1 MTLENFN
8 KDNLTHLLMSQGA
21 ELEALYQQAQQVKL
35 QAVGNKVYYR
45 GLIEY
50 SNRCAKNCYYCGV
63 RRSNKNVPRYTLTD
77 DEVLEAALL
86 AHRKGFGS
94 LVLQS
99 GERSD
104 KIFVEKIAFLL
115 SQIREATQG
124 ELHVTL
130 SLGEQTTETL
140 NLWRQNGAHRYLLRI
155 ETSNRELYKKMH
167 NNDSLHSF
175 DKRLDALKRLQDC
188 GYQTGTGVMIGL
200 PFQTISHLAEDLL
213 FIKNQSI
220 DMVGMG
226 PYIEHE
232 ETPLYKYRHL
242 LLPADERFELS
253 MKMVA
258 LLRIMMPDINIA
270 ATTAM
275 QTLHPKGRERALM
288 IGANVI
294 MPNITPLKYRE
305 GYQLYANKPNLHE
318 ETESHL
324 ADLKVSIESA
334 GCEVAQGEWGD
345 PQHYYNRRQNVGEE

>member
-1 MTLENFN
+1 
-8 KDNLTHLLMSQGA
+8 MSQGA
-21 ELEALYQQAQQVKL
+21 ELEALYQKAQQVKL

-50 SNRCAKNCYYCGV
+50 SNRCAKSCYYCGV
-63 RRSNKNVPRYTLTD
+63 RRSNKNFTRYTLTD

-86 AHRKGFGS
+86 AHRNNFGS

-115 SQIREATQG
+115 SQIRDATQG

-130 SLGEQTTETL
+130 SLGEQSNETL

-155 ETSNRELYKKMH
+155 ETSNRELYQKMH

-213 FIKNQSI
+213 FIKNQNI

-242 LLPADERFELS
+242 LLPAEERFELS

-275 QTLHPKGRERALM
+275 QTLHPKGRERALTV
-288 IGANVI
+288 GANVI